1 MTVICFVGAG
11 SVEFTRDLVA
21 DILRYPELA
30 HSELRLHDIDP
41 MRLTTAEGVARSA
54 AQQVGAKP
62 VITTYA
68 ERAKSLEGA
77 DFVINIV
84 QIGGLAATRTD
95 FEIPASYGLRQTIAD
110 TIGVGGVFRALRTFP
125 FLRDLA
131 QDMTRL
137 CPQALLLN
145 YTNPMAMNLWWLS
158 RVAPQVRAY
167 GLCHSVYWTVVGLS
181 EVMGVPHEEVDF
193 FSAGVNHQAWMLRM
207 RRNGEDLYPLLD
219 QAIEADPQLL
229 RRVRVDMYRRLGYYP
244 TETSEHSSEYVPWY
258 TRHDDEIE
266 RLRIPVDA
274 YVGISEENVKTFELT
289 RDLVAAGQPV
299 PIESEATEY
308 APQVIH
314 SVVTGTQRT
323 IQVNVANTGLITNLP
338 YGAAVEV
345 PATVDVQGV
354 HPWYVGDLPPQCAA
368 LNRAFLNVGELTVHA
383 AYTEDPRAIRQ
394 AVMLDPNAAATLT
407 VTQIWDMCDDLVAAH
422 GDLLPE
428 WARGS
433 RHPSP

>member
-1 MTVICFVGAG
+1 MTPTASSRRPRVTGG
-11 SVEFTRDLVA
+11 TSSVVRA
-21 DILRYPELA
+21 DEQDRNLA
-30 HSELRLHDIDP
+30 LSCQFARCATQDGLGDP
-41 MRLTTAEGVARSA
+41 RS
-54 AQQVGAKP
+54 P
-62 VITTYA
+62 
-68 ERAKSLEGA
+68 GA
-77 DFVINIV
+77 D
-84 QIGGLAATRTD
+84 GD
-95 FEIPASYGLRQTIAD
+95 
-110 TIGVGGVFRALRTFP
+110 
-125 FLRDLA
+125 
-131 QDMTRL
+131 
-137 CPQALLLN
+137 
-145 YTNPMAMNLWWLS
+145 
-158 RVAPQVRAY
+158 
-167 GLCHSVYWTVVGLS
+167 
-181 EVMGVPHEEVDF
+181 EV
-193 FSAGVNHQAWMLRM
+193 
-207 RRNGEDLYPLLD
+207 
-219 QAIEADPQLL
+219 
-229 RRVRVDMYRRLGYYP
+229 
-244 TETSEHSSEYVPWY
+244 
-258 TRHDDEIE
+258 
-266 RLRIPVDA
+266 
-274 YVGISEENVKTFELT
+274 
-289 RDLVAAGQPV
+289 VAAGQPV